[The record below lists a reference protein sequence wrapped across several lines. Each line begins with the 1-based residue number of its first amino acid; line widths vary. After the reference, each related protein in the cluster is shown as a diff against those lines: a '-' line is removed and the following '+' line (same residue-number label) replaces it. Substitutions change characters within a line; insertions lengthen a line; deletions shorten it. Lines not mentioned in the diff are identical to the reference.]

1 MKWYTA
7 IGVMCVVVLFAAAM
21 WFPGYYSRLY
31 DERTLDQAVFTDIN
45 MSTYETSYDCFMR
58 KLYAIAKAWNQGT
71 LSAVRTDELEL
82 SMDKG
87 QLAKIARK
95 EMKKLTNLG
104 LMNTDQKLRSKNLT
118 RCERY
123 TIYASS
129 DSSNM
134 KGISCWKL
142 VFENTKKSTTIFF
155 DEEYHKIY
163 YAEYAR
169 RRENSKHSG
178 TTIGSAQTGDF
189 NDLYDEVGQE
199 GAEPFSEGDGVVDY
213 YDVASFVDVP
223 CASYMRSGSV
233 WMMEFDY
240 KYQIG
245 FIKGAVYDEIG
256 YTYRFGLPVEKMI
269 QF

>member
-1 MKWYTA
+1 MRWYTA

-142 VFENTKKSTTIFF
+142 VFENAKKSTTIFF

-169 RRENSKHSG
+169 RREDSKHSG
-178 TTIGSAQTGDF
+178 TTIGSAETGDF
-189 NDLYDEVGQE
+189 SDLYDGVGQD
-199 GAEPFSEGDGVVDY
+199 GAEPFAEGVVDY
-213 YDVASFVDVP
+213 YDVASFVDIP
-223 CASYMRSGSV
+223 CISYMQSGSV

-245 FIKGAVYDEIG
+245 FIKGATYDETG
-256 YTYRFGLPVEKMI
+256 YTYRFGLLVEKMI

>member
-7 IGVMCVVVLFAAAM
+7 FVVMCVYVLFDAAM

-142 VFENTKKSTTIFF
+142 VFENAKKSTTIFF

-163 YAEYAR
+163 YAEYAPR
-169 RRENSKHSG
+169 KEDSKHSV
-178 TTIGSAQTGDF
+178 TSAGSAGARDF
-189 NDLYDEVGQE
+189 NDIYDMTGQD
-199 GAEPFSEGDGVVDY
+199 GAESFTEGEGVVDY

-223 CASYMRSGSV
+223 CASYMQSGSV

-245 FIKGAVYDEIG
+245 FIKDAVYGENG

>member
-1 MKWYTA
+1 MRWYTA

-45 MSTYETSYDCFMR
+45 MSTYETSYDCFMK

-142 VFENTKKSTTIFF
+142 VFENAKKSTTIFF

-163 YAEYAR
+163 YAEYAH

-178 TTIGSAQTGDF
+178 TTIGSAETGDF
-189 NDLYDEVGQE
+189 SDSYDGVGQD
-199 GAEPFSEGDGVVDY
+199 GAESFAEGVVDY
-213 YDVASFVDVP
+213 YDVASFVDIP
-223 CASYMRSGSV
+223 CISYMQSGSV

-245 FIKGAVYDEIG
+245 FIKGATYDETG
-256 YTYRFGLPVEKMI
+256 YTYRFGLPVEK
-269 QF
+269 

>member
-1 MKWYTA
+1 M
-7 IGVMCVVVLFAAAM
+7 
-21 WFPGYYSRLY
+21 
-31 DERTLDQAVFTDIN
+31 
-45 MSTYETSYDCFMR
+45 
-58 KLYAIAKAWNQGT
+58 
-71 LSAVRTDELEL
+71 RTDELEL

-142 VFENTKKSTTIFF
+142 VFENAKKSTTIFF

-163 YAEYAR
+163 YAEYAH

-178 TTIGSAQTGDF
+178 TTIGSAETGDF
-189 NDLYDEVGQE
+189 SDSYDGVGQD
-199 GAEPFSEGDGVVDY
+199 GAESFAEGVVDY
-213 YDVASFVDVP
+213 YDVASFVDIP
-223 CASYMRSGSV
+223 CISYMQSGSV

-245 FIKGAVYDEIG
+245 FIKGATYDETG